1 MLLLDTCTLLW
12 LAGDPG
18 KLSGK
23 AVDLIRH
30 HADGLFISAISA
42 FEIAVKHRRGGLRL
56 PIEPLEWVPAALKH
70 HGVNELPVTCGIV
83 AASVA
88 LPAHHNDPADRIIVA
103 TAQIEDLT
111 ILSPDKLIG
120 RYEGTRVQW

>member
-12 LAGDPG
+12 LAGDPT
-18 KLSGK
+18 KLSGH
-23 AVDLIRH
+23 AADLIRH
-30 HADGLFISAISA
+30 HADGLFVSAISA

-56 PIEPLEWVPAALKH
+56 PMEPQEWIPAALKH
-70 HGVNELPVTCGIV
+70 HGVNELPVTCRIA

-111 ILSPDKLIG
+111 ILSPDKLIR